1 MIKDFVN
8 KIKGKILLAC
18 LLTLSLFSTTA
29 EAKKRIAILPFE
41 VLSEKSEHKQFGIGT
56 MDTLSV
62 AMTSISDF
70 VMIDRGRIS
79 KVIQEQSFQKSG
91 FTDVNQSTS
100 LGKIMG
106 AEIIVTGSIQSFDNE
121 FRITANFIEVETGKI
136 LKASKVTGN
145 NIFQLQ
151 DKMADQL
158 LQLEN
163 ITLNETQRSE
173 ISKITNSTN
182 NAKAFDYYT
191 TGRTYYYKLLDYGL
205 SSKGINETKEDYLN
219 NHKMAMENFDK
230 AISLDDKY
238 FLAIASKSETQSL
251 HYAFL
256 ASSGEGNKEEI
267 YKYLSE
273 AKKNA
278 ELAFSLSKNSGVIY
292 RAFALHSFMSM
303 NINKTI
309 EYSKKAIEYNPNDE
323 ESYLWLSMSYYME
336 GYNFFEQNQLDNAI
350 VSLNNCI
357 KANPIFTNAYYKLGN
372 IYEIKNDSEL
382 AIIYYKKALKIYPKN
397 EEVKKDLISLYH
409 KVAIDF
415 YKKSNFV
422 KVEETYKSIIE
433 INPNDSDAYNN
444 LASKYLMDKKF
455 ELAEEMYKKAINSD
469 PKRSIFYQNLG
480 LLYDT
485 IKNTKEAQIYYKKAC
500 DLGNSDS
507 CNLLNK

>member
-1 MIKDFVN
+1 MIKFFVN
-8 KIKGKILLAC
+8 KIKSKILLAC
-18 LLTLSLFSTTA
+18 LLTLSIFSATA

-62 AMTSISDF
+62 AMTSIPDF

-79 KVIQEQSFQKSG
+79 KIIQEQSFQKSG
-91 FTDVNQSTS
+91 FTDINQSAS

-151 DKMADQL
+151 DKIADQL

-182 NAKAFDYYT
+182 NAQAFDYYT
-191 TGRTYYYKLLDYGL
+191 TGKTYYYKLLDYSL
-205 SSKGINETKEDYLN
+205 SSKGTKEEYLN
-219 NHKMAMENFDK
+219 NHKMALENFDK
-230 AISLDDKY
+230 AISLDNNY

-251 HYAFL
+251 HYSFL
-256 ASSGEGNKEEI
+256 VSEGEGNKENK
-267 YKYLSE
+267 YNYLSE

-292 RAFALHSFMSM
+292 RAFALLSFVSM
-303 NINKTI
+303 NIKDTI
-309 EYSKKAIEYNPNDE
+309 EYSKKAIEYNPNDS
-323 ESYLWLSMSYYME
+323 ESYLWLSMSYFLE
-336 GYNFFEQNQLDNAI
+336 ADIFFEQNELDKAI

-357 KANPIFTNAYYKLGN
+357 KVNPKFTAAYSKLST
-372 IYEIKNDSEL
+372 IYELKNDSEL
-382 AIIYYKKALKIYPKN
+382 AIIYYKKALKTYPEN
-397 EEVKKDLISLYH
+397 EKIKKDLLNLYH

-444 LASKYLMDKKF
+444 LASKYLMDKNYK
-455 ELAEEMYKKAINSD
+455 LAEEMYKKAIDYD

-480 LLYDT
+480 LLYET
-485 IKNTKEAQIYYKKAC
+485 IKNTKEAKIYYKKAC
-500 DLGNSDS
+500 DLGNNDA
-507 CNLLNK
+507 CNLLSK